1 MKKFVK
7 GVRFTPKNYS
17 DEVEAKIN
25 IIKEKV
31 TIYRQDIYCVQKNNW
46 QAYAKVQK

>member
-7 GVRFTPKNYS
+7 GVRFSPKNYY
-17 DEVEAKIN
+17 DEVEAKI
-25 IIKEKV
+25 KEKV
-31 TIYRQDIYCVQKNNW
+31 TNYRQDIYCVQKNNW